1 MSNEEGRQG
10 LLTDQLHLQQRSD
23 FRLKMAVTLL
33 FLSSLGTGV
42 LLWNI
47 IGTENSW
54 SQFLLKVIAGVYA
67 VRNILVAMI
76 FVEFL
81 FFNVKG
87 CSKLLLYIAAL
98 IATGTDSVF
107 SYFHF
112 FSDLVTA
119 V

>member
-1 MSNEEGRQG
+1 MNNEEASQG
-10 LLTDQLHLQQRSD
+10 LLTDQFQSRQRQD
-23 FRLKMAVTLL
+23 FRLKMAATLL

-47 IGTENSW
+47 IGTESSW

-81 FFNVKG
+81 FYNVRG
-87 CSKLLLYIAAL
+87 CSKLLLYVAAL

-112 FSDLVTA
+112 FSDLVA
-119 V
+119 GV